1 MDKRIFF
8 TFTTDFTAKVP
19 HNIGHAIHK
28 KYQKGGPT
36 MTFLRKNTVL
46 NNKLPQI
53 LLFGLLMSAASF
65 YTTIATAAPIYKIVD
80 EKTGQVTFTDRP
92 QNHEQQAG
100 KKVTEMAIT
109 TGNETS
115 RSSSTNP
122 NDNNA
127 SSNSMSSDGASNN
140 GTSTQLPD
148 AQQANTQPVTS
159 TKPAVQ
165 VNYQLAIAEPSE
177 ERAYR
182 RPAQSINVNVQ
193 IKPALQAGDTISI
206 YLDNNEVAQGL
217 SASIATVDIL
227 PGTHTI
233 KAVVKNQKGQIVQQV
248 MRTIYVIQN
257 NTTLQNNKKIAKQ
270 LLAYQNLPWHQ
281 KVMLKMRQKQ
291 TANP

>member
-1 MDKRIFF
+1 
-8 TFTTDFTAKVP
+8 
-19 HNIGHAIHK
+19 
-28 KYQKGGPT
+28 
-36 MTFLRKNTVL
+36 MTFLIKNTVL

-53 LLFGLLMSAASF
+53 LLSSLMISAANF
-65 YTTIATAAPIYKIVD
+65 CMTMATAAPIYKIVD

-109 TGNETS
+109 TESESS
-115 RSSSTNP
+115 RSNSNNP
-122 NDNNA
+122 S
-127 SSNSMSSDGASNN
+127 SSNDMSNN
-140 GTSTQLPD
+140 GTSGQLSDTQ
-148 AQQANTQPVTS
+148 QVT
-159 TKPAVQ
+159 TKPEVQ

-182 RPAQSINVNVQ
+182 RPAQNINVNVQ
-193 IKPALQAGDTISI
+193 IKPALQTGDTVSI
-206 YLDNNEVAQGL
+206 YFDNKEVAQGL

-227 PGTHTI
+227 PGAHSI
-233 KAVVKNQKGQIVQQV
+233 KAVVKNQKGGILQQIT
-248 MRTIYVIQN
+248 RTVYVIQN

-281 KVMLKMRQKQ
+281 KVMLKMRQKG